1 VKRHSIPPASR
12 RGGLQALSIMQEE
25 TMPLRT
31 IAAFLL
37 ASAALEFAPVGCA
50 AEYTMKIG
58 LATINDSQH
67 AWANWY
73 KEALEKRTSG
83 RIEVKV
89 FPRNQLGTMA
99 SQIEGLKLG
108 TIEAFISPADFYA
121 GVDPRFGVFSIPVLF
136 KDAKQAI
143 KVLEDAALNKEILG
157 LGADKGIQVVS
168 IFPNAPAHYFG
179 KQPIRS
185 LADFKGKKLRI
196 NATEAER
203 AKMRLFGA
211 TGIPMDLGEV
221 VPGLQQ
227 GVIDGTMSGTSIFVA
242 FKFIDLGKVITRVN
256 DTMIVSVG
264 TLSRPWLAKLAPDL
278 RQAVIE
284 VGTGLQKRGADYSLE
299 LDKESALKWT
309 QAGGQFVD
317 LSSGDAAQVK
327 KLLAGVGEQITK
339 DNPQVHSFYRTV
351 AATSQ
356 KY

>member
-1 VKRHSIPPASR
+1 
-12 RGGLQALSIMQEE
+12 
-25 TMPLRT
+25 MPNRF
-31 IAAFLL
+31 AAACLL
-37 ASAALEFAPVGCA
+37 AAVSVLAAQPALA
-50 AEYTMKIG
+50 ADYTMKIG

-73 KEALEKRTSG
+73 KEALEKRTNG

-136 KDAKQAI
+136 KDANQAV
-143 KVLEDAALNKEILG
+143 KVLQDPALNKAILA
-157 LGADKGIQVVS
+157 LGADKGLQVVS
-168 IFPNAPAHYFG
+168 VFPNAPAHYFG
-179 KQPIRS
+179 KTPIRS

-227 GVIDGTMSGTSIFVA
+227 GVIDGTMSGTSIYVA

-264 TLSRPWLAKLAPDL
+264 TVSRPWLAKLPPDL

-284 VGTGLQKRGADYSLE
+284 VGTGLQKRGAEYSLE
-299 LDKESALKWT
+299 LDADSAKKWT
-309 QAGGQFVD
+309 EAGGQFIDFSPADQVQVRKM
-317 LSSGDAAQVK
+317 LS
-327 KLLAGVGEQITK
+327 GVGEEITRS
-339 DNPQVHSFYRTV
+339 NPQVHAFYRTV